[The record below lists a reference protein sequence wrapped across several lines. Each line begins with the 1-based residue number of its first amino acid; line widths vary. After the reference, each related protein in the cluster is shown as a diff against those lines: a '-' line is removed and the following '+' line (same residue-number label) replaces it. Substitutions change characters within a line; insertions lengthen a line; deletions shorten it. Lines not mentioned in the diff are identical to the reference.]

1 MNEALDRFEEEKK
14 MGLQPSANE
23 LDILD
28 YLAFANGKVK
38 YLMHRIFRISQF
50 LYKCTFKQG
59 NLNMAIELTKKILK
73 LSIKL
78 KRFLDTIHLKIEL
91 MYSSIFKT

>member
-1 MNEALDRFEEEKK
+1 MPFSTKDYYHTIRWMNEALDRVEEEKK

-38 YLMHRIFRISQF
+38 YLMHGIF
-50 LYKCTFKQG
+50 
-59 NLNMAIELTKKILK
+59 
-73 LSIKL
+73 
-78 KRFLDTIHLKIEL
+78 
-91 MYSSIFKT
+91 

>member
-1 MNEALDRFEEEKK
+1 MKDYYHTIRWMNEALDRFEEEKK

-38 YLMHRIFRISQF
+38 YSIYIEYFEFHNIFTNV
-50 LYKCTFKQG
+50 Y
-59 NLNMAIELTKKILK
+59 
-73 LSIKL
+73 LSKEI
-78 KRFLDTIHLKIEL
+78 
-91 MYSSIFKT
+91 